1 MAALAASSDDAEVVA
16 ALAAVR
22 RAGET
27 ARGSV
32 GELDV
37 TARPE
42 VLSRRI
48 TAAAA
53 QLGVLRAAISAPSL
67 RYQALRPAALPLV
80 PAHVPVHGLVID
92 PSTGRLELLVDGNKR
107 SSRPVALLDSPETS
121 EPLTVLR
128 SPRAVAGSGVTGGGQ
143 RFSDVTEA
151 SISLTG
157 RSGDFVEN

>member
-80 PAHVPVHGLVID
+80 PAHVP
-92 PSTGRLELLVDGNKR
+92 ELLRTRKEAAMAAADRAAEAAGLGRGRGGAAAAEALAGHNALVGRVVR
-107 SSRPVALLDSPETS
+107 SYETAASAAAARIRARHAAAAAEAAAAAAAL
-121 EPLTVLR
+121 
-128 SPRAVAGSGVTGGGQ
+128 
-143 RFSDVTEA
+143 
-151 SISLTG
+151 
-157 RSGDFVEN
+157 